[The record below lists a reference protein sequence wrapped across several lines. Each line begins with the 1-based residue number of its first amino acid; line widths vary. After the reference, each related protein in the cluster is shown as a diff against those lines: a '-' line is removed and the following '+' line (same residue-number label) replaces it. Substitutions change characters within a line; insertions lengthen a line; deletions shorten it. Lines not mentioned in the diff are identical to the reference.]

1 MKITILKLSALILL
15 LVLMGA
21 GCEKDEIIS
30 NDDYAF
36 IDDVVVEVGN
46 NGWQIVNSEELIW
59 WLKIIDKNENLPRKY
74 LVPLNFPNEYKV
86 SGLKVLISGKVFL
99 KEFSSLAQ
107 SDPFIK
113 IASGYIFEIEK
124 IKKIN

>member
-1 MKITILKLSALILL
+1 MKTTILKFSALILL
-15 LVLMGA
+15 LVSMGA
-21 GCEKDEIIS
+21 GCEKDGKIS
-30 NDDYAF
+30 NDEYAF
-36 IDDVVVEVGN
+36 IGDVVVEVGN
-46 NGWQIVNSEELIW
+46 NSWQIVNSEELIW
-59 WLKIIDKNENLPRKY
+59 WLKIIDKDENLPRKY
-74 LVPLNFPNEYKV
+74 LVPLNLPNEYKV